1 MIITINTDI
10 QELTAFENQIAGR
23 VVASLLPLFAQLQLQ
38 VKIMSGSVDAAIA
51 NLTTQVE
58 AETSVNAS
66 AITLINGFPAMIAA
80 AVAAA
85 QAAGATPAQ
94 LAAFDALGSSIQAN
108 ADSLAAAVTT
118 NTPTPVTPPAP

>member
-66 AITLINGFPAMIAA
+66 AITLINGFPAMIGRASCRER
-80 AVAAA
+80 V
-85 QAAGATPAQ
+85 
-94 LAAFDALGSSIQAN
+94 
-108 ADSLAAAVTT
+108 
-118 NTPTPVTPPAP
+118 